1 MWSVPSLGTSQH
13 FWESECD
20 NIKTQLITMDKRGTG
35 RAPLSRFS
43 VVFVVMVSSRST
55 FLRSSVWSC
64 SVEKDFSQSHECFVI
79 YVAAQSEGRDLFENN
94 LISIAAISFRP
105 DGPERF

>member
-1 MWSVPSLGTSQH
+1 M
-13 FWESECD
+13 
-20 NIKTQLITMDKRGTG
+20 
-35 RAPLSRFS
+35 
-43 VVFVVMVSSRST
+43 
-55 FLRSSVWSC
+55 WSC